1 MMNLLRHLRW
11 FAAVGVLGSASAAG
25 PNFSANLATPKGM
38 AADDGTAKIFL
49 RVFSWEAEAKDYQLR
64 QRVTGWDGQE
74 VKVWPPENFRF
85 EGEWKRQ
92 VELRLPRFG
101 SYRYTAELWDG
112 KSLVAEASRR
122 ITWVPAM
129 PERSRDERWN
139 SFIGINSHQW
149 ADWKMFDRLG
159 IYWARDYSWQWYGR
173 GDKGVAVPQ
182 GENFQSRLA
191 AAHAAGVNTLPCI
204 QKAFVTPDKQKWMEG
219 TEEISAIFR
228 RISDDFP
235 EQKVF
240 QIGNE
245 EEAKFPGHV
254 HEAANYSN
262 FIAHAAKGL
271 DAAGHGAKVI
281 LSGDVFMHDDLM
293 VALLAG
299 PARDAF
305 LASCIHIY
313 TGTIPPEI
321 ATRDT
326 NAGSEDRGSGDMI
339 LDRLREYTA
348 RLKAAGKETWMTET
362 GWDVT
367 YGPAVG
373 ERLQAVYLPRMF
385 LLTRWAGVDKTF
397 WFFDLDGKGTNR
409 FDSSGLVD
417 LEGNLRPSGA
427 ALAAFS
433 RLALGAGRAGSLYLG
448 SEDIWAP
455 VWKMPGGRW
464 LVTAWAVKDTHPVPP
479 ALAGAREAY
488 DMFANKISPSDGRIT
503 DEVRYWIFD
512 ALPPAFEAQRL
523 VELDSRRMVSVPVGG
538 SFTVSLQAAPAEL
551 GKSQGAGSS
560 QGARASRPCE
570 ALPSDTNSSLQTG
583 GTPIPPVGCNLSDRT
598 PAGSCKTEF
607 SRVPPVFSP
616 GAWKQEA
623 GKSASVV
630 AVANDAAPGRYEIE
644 LRASGDGWEKRWT
657 IRVEVLPAI
666 LATAAP
672 FAGGGSE
679 WVELRRSDGSP
690 FEGSVS
696 IPENFGSV
704 EPSAIAAAAGEAAKV
719 RFNAAPGAT
728 GPAPLAITLKD
739 GIRQTAFLR
748 PLALALPRAGK
759 ISVDGDLSDWPALL
773 PTATFATNRLDFQA
787 AAALAWSPEGIHIA
801 AKMPVEKVF
810 SSDPAWFWSY
820 QNLEIFL
827 KTSAEAGDTWT
838 ADCHQFF
845 LVPVEKNG
853 TWRLVAGEWKKRSDA
868 KAENIFDDSR
878 IQTAMRQENGFL
890 IMEAFIPSAA
900 LGATPARGAAWRAA
914 LAMQTGSPGQMDIKA
929 CWPRPKSD
937 GILDRPSTWG
947 IFQLE

>member
-1 MMNLLRHLRW
+1 MTISNLPRYLRL
-11 FAAVGVLGSASAAG
+11 FAAAAAIGIASAAG
-25 PNFSANLATPKGM
+25 PNFSANLSTPKGM
-38 AADDGTAKIFL
+38 AADDGSAKIFL
-49 RVFSWEAEAKDYQLR
+49 RIFSWEPEVKNYQLR

-74 VKVWPPENFRF
+74 IKSWPPEDFRF

-101 SYRYTAELWDG
+101 SCRYIAELWDG
-112 KSLVAEASRR
+112 KSLVAAASKR
-122 ITWVPAM
+122 ITWMPPM
-129 PERSRDERWN
+129 PERNREERWN

-149 ADWKMFDRLG
+149 ADWKLFDRLG

-173 GDKGVAVPQ
+173 GDKGVSVPQ

-204 QKAFVTPDKQKWMEG
+204 QKAFVAPDKQKWMEG

-245 EEAKFPGHV
+245 EEANFPDHV

-262 FIAHAAKGL
+262 FIIHAAKGL

-293 VALLAG
+293 VKLLSG

-326 NAGSEDRGSGDMI
+326 NAGSENRGSGDMI

-427 ALAAFS
+427 ALAALS
-433 RLALGAGRAGSLYLG
+433 RLALGAERAGSLYLG

-464 LVTAWAVKDTHPVPP
+464 LVTAWAVKDTHQVPP
-479 ALAGAREAY
+479 ALAGAGEAY
-488 DMFANKISPSDGRIT
+488 DMFANKISPSGGRIT
-503 DEVRYWIFD
+503 DEAGYWFFD

-523 VELDSRRMVSVPVGG
+523 VELDSRRMASVPVGG
-538 SFTVSLQAAPAEL
+538 SFAVSLQ
-551 GKSQGAGSS
+551 
-560 QGARASRPCE
+560 
-570 ALPSDTNSSLQTG
+570 
-583 GTPIPPVGCNLSDRT
+583 
-598 PAGSCKTEF
+598 AGSCKTDF

-616 GAWKQEA
+616 GAWKQEE
-623 GKSASVV
+623 GRTASLVT
-630 AVANDAAPGRYEIE
+630 VANDAAPGRYEIE

-672 FAGGGSE
+672 YAGGGSE
-679 WVELRRSDGSP
+679 QVELRRSDGSP
-690 FEGSVS
+690 FEGRIS

-704 EPSAIAAAAGEAAKV
+704 EPSAIAAAAGEAAKI
-719 RFNAAPGAT
+719 RFNAAPTAA

-759 ISVDGDLSDWPALL
+759 ISVDGDLSDWTSLL
-773 PTATFATNRLDFQA
+773 PTATFATNRLDFQVG
-787 AAALAWSPEGIHIA
+787 AALAWSPEGIHIA

-900 LGATPARGAAWRAA
+900 LGAAPARGAVWRAA

-947 IFQLE
+947 IFKLE

>member
-1 MMNLLRHLRW
+1 MMKTNLLRHLRF
-11 FAAVGVLGSASAAG
+11 FAVLAALGTAVAA

-38 AADDGTAKIFL
+38 AGDDGSAKIFL
-49 RVFSWEAEAKDYQLR
+49 RVFSWEPEAKDYQLR
-64 QRVTGWDGQE
+64 QRLTGWDGRE
-74 VKVWPPENFRF
+74 IKAWLPEDFRF
-85 EGEWKRQ
+85 DGEWKRQ
-92 VELRLPRFG
+92 VEIRIPRYG
-101 SYRYTAELWDG
+101 SCRYTAELWDG
-112 KSLVAEASRR
+112 KSLVVEASKR
-122 ITWVPAM
+122 ITWVPPM
-129 PERSRDERWN
+129 PERTREQGWN

-149 ADWKMFDRLG
+149 ADWKMFARLG

-173 GDKGVAVPQ
+173 GEKGVSVPQ

-191 AAHAAGVNTLPCI
+191 AAQAAGVNTLPCI
-204 QKAFVTPDKQKWMEG
+204 QKAFLAPDKQKWMEG
-219 TEEISAIFR
+219 TEEISTIFR

-245 EEAKFPGHV
+245 EEDKFPGHV

-262 FIAHAAKGL
+262 FIIHAAKGL
-271 DAAGHGAKVI
+271 DAAGHGARVI

-293 VALLAG
+293 AGLLAG

-326 NAGSEDRGSGDMI
+326 NAGSEERGSGDMI
-339 LDRLREYTA
+339 LDRLRQYTA

-367 YGPAVG
+367 YGPSVG

-397 WFFDLDGKGTNR
+397 WFFDLDGKGKNR

-433 RLALGAGRAGSLYLG
+433 RLALGAERAGSLYLG

-455 VWKMPGGRW
+455 VWKMPDGRW
-464 LVTAWAVKDTHPVPP
+464 LVTAWAVKDPHPVPP
-479 ALAGAREAY
+479 SLAGAGEAY
-488 DMFANKISPSDGRIT
+488 DIFANKIPPSEGQIT
-503 DEVRYWIFD
+503 DEVRYCFFD
-512 ALPPAFEAQRL
+512 VLPPAFEAQRL
-523 VELDSRRMVSVPVGG
+523 VELSSRRMVSATVGG
-538 SFTVSLQAAPAEL
+538 SFSVALQGGSEKTRFEL
-551 GKSQGAGSS
+551 
-560 QGARASRPCE
+560 
-570 ALPSDTNSSLQTG
+570 T
-583 GTPIPPVGCNLSDRT
+583 
-598 PAGSCKTEF
+598 
-607 SRVPPVFSP
+607 RVPPVFSP
-616 GAWKQEA
+616 GAWTRKDGA
-623 GKSASVV
+623 ATSLVT
-630 AVANDAAPGRYEIE
+630 VANDAAPGRYEME
-644 LRASGDGWEKRWT
+644 LCATGDGWEKRWT
-657 IRVEVLPAI
+657 LRVEVLPAI
-666 LATAAP
+666 HVTAQP
-672 FAGGGSE
+672 YPGGGSE

-696 IPENFGSV
+696 IPENFGAV
-704 EPSAIAAAAGEAAKV
+704 EPAAVAAAAGEAAKV
-719 RFNAAPGAT
+719 RFNAAPTAT

-739 GIRQTAFLR
+739 GIRQTAYLR
-748 PLALALPRAGK
+748 PLTLVLPRAGK
-759 ISVDGDLSDWPALL
+759 IATDGDLSDWASLL
-773 PTATFATNRLDFQA
+773 PPAIFAVNRLDFQVGA
-787 AAALAWSPEGIHIA
+787 AVAWSPEGLHIA

-820 QNLEIFL
+820 QCLEVFL
-827 KTSAEAGDTWT
+827 KTSAAAGNNWT

-845 LVPVEKNG
+845 MVPVEKNG
-853 TWRLVAGEWKKRSDA
+853 AWRLVAGEWKKRSDA

-878 IQTAMRQENGFL
+878 IKTAMRQEKGFL
-890 IMEAFIPSAA
+890 LMEAFIPAA
-900 LGATPARGAAWRAA
+900 AIGAPPASGSTWRAA
-914 LAMQTGSPGQMDIKA
+914 IAMQTGSPGQMDIKA

-947 IFQLE
+947 IFKLE